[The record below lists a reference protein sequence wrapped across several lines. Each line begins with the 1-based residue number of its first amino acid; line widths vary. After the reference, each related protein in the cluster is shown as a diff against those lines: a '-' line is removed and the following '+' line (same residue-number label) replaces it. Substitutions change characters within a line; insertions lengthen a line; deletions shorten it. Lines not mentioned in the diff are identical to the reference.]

1 MCGKK
6 HLVSIAI
13 GNVDTFQGLCFLSS
27 IVLLVVKL
35 LSGGGTA
42 KMPLEEPAE
51 SSIQKTLSHLD
62 WFSFKNDFKQVTGCK

>member
-13 GNVDTFQGLCFLSS
+13 GSVNSFQGLSFLSS

-35 LSGGGTA
+35 LPEGGTA
-42 KMPLEEPAE
+42 KVPLEEPAE
-51 SSIQKTLSHLD
+51 SSIQKILYHLD
-62 WFSFKNDFKQVTGCK
+62 WFGFKDDFKQVTGGK